1 MAIAV
6 VSLTSNG
13 IYIETIIKGT
23 PLSRD
28 TTHIPTLEV
37 ELTNFRQLIH
47 LC

>member
-13 IYIETIIKGT
+13 IYIETIVKGT

-28 TTHIPTLEV
+28 TTHTPPEV
-37 ELTNFRQLIH
+37 EMTNFRQLIH
-47 LC
+47 HC